1 MKTLK
6 TIALGMTLLASASI
20 AEAADYTAQYVD
32 LGHQSAALYQP
43 TAPSENSKIGVIVM
57 HSHHDYMNF
66 IANSEL
72 ASGGYTVLGSSVPSE
87 DNLEPKILAVKNC
100 VEYLRNRDDIQTVV
114 LLGHSGGATLM
125 TAYQYLAENGRKGL
139 EGKIYQ
145 EYTSAIDS
153 LPKAD
158 GIMLLDANPGIST
171 VTLNSIDPNITDEST
186 GFITDKKYDYSN
198 ECEYMAG
205 QQQRYS
211 RLVDE
216 ALARLDTIKAGKGKF
231 ADDEPLVIPGAQ
243 SIRFYNK
250 LYSSD
255 TNLLS
260 HTKDAHPLLHADGSI
275 TNEIVHSVRAPF
287 QPIDQPQL
295 LSAAQ
300 NLTVKNFPSVYAI
313 TVDDD
318 YEVTPTGFKGIHFNS
333 NLTSPIGNIEGIY
346 VPSLFMGMTGSYE
359 YLTAEYLFDNS
370 PAEDKTMAFVEGAGH
385 MFNADKNAEK
395 YNNADY
401 GDTVKVL
408 FDYVALWLAQT
419 FK

>member
-1 MKTLK
+1 MKTL
-6 TIALGMTLLASASI
+6 TSMALGISLLTSASI
-20 AEAADYTAQYVD
+20 AEASDYTAQFVD
-32 LGHQSAALYQP
+32 LDHQSAALYQP
-43 TAPSENSKIGVIVM
+43 TTASENTKTGVIVM

-72 ASGGYTVLGSSVPSE
+72 ASRGYTVLGSSVSSE
-87 DNLEPKILAVKNC
+87 DNLEPKMLAVKKC
-100 VEYLRNRDDIQTVV
+100 VEYLRNRDDIKTVV

-125 TAYQYLAENGRKGL
+125 SAYQYLAENGRKGL

-145 EYTSAIDS
+145 DYTSAIDS

-186 GFITDKKYDYSN
+186 GFITEKRYDYSN
-198 ECEYMAG
+198 EREYMSG
-205 QQQRYS
+205 QQHRYS

-260 HTKDAHPLLHADGSI
+260 HTKNAHPLLHADGSI
-275 TNEIVHSVRAPF
+275 TNEVVHSVRAPF

-300 NLTVKNFPSVYAI
+300 DLTVKNFLSVYAI

-318 YEVTPTGFKGIHFNS
+318 YEVTPTGFKGIHFDS

-346 VPSLFMGMTGSYE
+346 VPSLFMGMTGSYK

-370 PAEDKTMAFVEGAGH
+370 PAEDKTIAFVEGAGH

-408 FDYVALWLAQT
+408 FDFVAQWLAQT

>member
-1 MKTLK
+1 MKTL
-6 TIALGMTLLASASI
+6 TSMALGISLLTSASI
-20 AEAADYTAQYVD
+20 AEASDYTAQFVD
-32 LGHQSAALYQP
+32 LDHQSAALYQP
-43 TAPSENSKIGVIVM
+43 TTASENTKTGVIVM

-72 ASGGYTVLGSSVPSE
+72 ASRGYTVLGSSVSSE
-87 DNLEPKILAVKNC
+87 DNLEPKMLAVKKC
-100 VEYLRNRDDIQTVV
+100 VEYLRNRDDIKTVV

-125 TAYQYLAENGRKGL
+125 SAYQYLAENGRKGL

-145 EYTSAIDS
+145 DYTSAIDS

-186 GFITDKKYDYSN
+186 GFITEKRYDYSN
-198 ECEYMAG
+198 EREYMSG

-260 HTKDAHPLLHADGSI
+260 HTKNAHPLLHADGSI
-275 TNEIVHSVRAPF
+275 TNEVVHSVRAPF

-300 NLTVKNFPSVYAI
+300 DLTVKNFLSVYAI

-318 YEVTPTGFKGIHFNS
+318 YEVTPTGFKGIHFDS

-370 PAEDKTMAFVEGAGH
+370 PAEDKTIAFVEGAGH

-408 FDYVALWLAQT
+408 FDFVAQWLAQT

>member
-1 MKTLK
+1 
-6 TIALGMTLLASASI
+6 MTLGIAILATASF

-43 TAPSENSKIGVIVM
+43 SSASENSKIGVIVM
-57 HSHHDYMNF
+57 HSHQDYMNF

-72 ASGGYTVLGSSVPSE
+72 ASRGYTVLGSSVPSE
-87 DNLEPKILAVKNC
+87 DNLEPKMLAVKKC
-100 VEYLRNRDDIQTVV
+100 VEYLRDREDITTVV

-145 EYTSAIDS
+145 DYSPAIDN

-158 GIMLLDANPGIST
+158 SIMLLDANPGIST
-171 VTLNSIDPNITDEST
+171 VTLNSIDPNVTDETT
-186 GFITDKKYDYSN
+186 GFISERKYDYSDERN
-198 ECEYMAG
+198 YMSG
-205 QQQRYS
+205 QQQRYT
-211 RLVDE
+211 RLVNN
-216 ALARLDTIKAGKGKF
+216 ALARLDTIKAGKGNF
-231 ADDEPLVIPGAQ
+231 TDDEPMVIPGAQ

-260 HTKDAHPLLHADGSI
+260 HTKSAHPLLHADGSV

-287 QPIDQPQL
+287 QPIDRPQM
-295 LSAAQ
+295 LSAAKDI
-300 NLTVKNFPSVYAI
+300 TVRDFLSVYAI

-318 YEVTPTGFKGIHFNS
+318 YEVTSTGFNGIHFNS
-333 NLTSPIGNIEGIY
+333 NLSSPIGNIEGIY

-370 PAEDKTMAFVEGAGH
+370 PAEDKTIAFVEGAGH

-401 GDTVKVL
+401 GDTVNVL
-408 FDYVALWLAQT
+408 FDYVAQWLAQT